1 MQLDF
6 PSNVDTAAMGRL
18 LLRLRDQIDHINASL
33 DQPDPEA
40 QRRAVEAARAML
52 SQESANV
59 MSMQDSVLSSS
70 SSYQQLPPIR
80 IVEPSEGD
88 ITQRI
93 NRIIDRA
100 SVATG
105 LEWSQKPKEIKY
117 ETDNNPP
124 NTDYTKSALSYELP
138 RYY

>member
-18 LLRLRDQIDHINASL
+18 LLRLRDQIDQINASL

-40 QRRAVEAARAML
+40 QRQAVQAAQAML

-105 LEWSQKPKEIKY
+105 LDWQMKETKEIKY

-138 RYY
+138 R